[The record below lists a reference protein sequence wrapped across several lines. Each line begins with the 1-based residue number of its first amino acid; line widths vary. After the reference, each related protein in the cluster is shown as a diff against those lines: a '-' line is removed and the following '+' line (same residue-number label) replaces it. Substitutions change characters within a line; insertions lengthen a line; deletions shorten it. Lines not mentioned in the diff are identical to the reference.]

1 MIDILPGLP
10 ANVVGFK
17 ATGEVTREDFEKVV
31 FPGIKKYTDTSRK
44 LNFIFFVDTPLRNFS
59 TGAWIRDIWLGVK
72 KFAAWHKVA
81 IVSDVEKIR
90 SFTDSVSHILPGEYR
105 GFLPTEY
112 EAAVQWAAATEEK
125 DFSLDG
131 GLVTQP
137 DYIKE
142 LLPIQVRGNAKE
154 MSANITAASEE
165 GAVYIFERARERVL
179 DINNWTDHCRPMAT
193 SFQLTDD
200 TGEALQGRA
209 TEGDFIQIDLPGGGT
224 RDTKGYDWVR
234 IEKVE
239 LHTVSSSVH
248 VFLMQ
253 TRPARDPQ
261 AKGTSRIAHFLEE
274 SATSSFVIERND
286 KKVTATVFGRNE
298 VPNSSGNDAVEKPL
312 NGAVGSS
319 GAIGFSKGQWKSLL
333 QGLLERE

>member
-1 MIDILPGLP
+1 MIDLLPGLP

-72 KFAAWHKVA
+72 KFAAWRKVA

-90 SFTDSVSHILPGEYR
+90 NFTDSVSHILPGEYR

-112 EAAVQWAAATEEK
+112 EAAVQWAAAEEK
-125 DFSLDG
+125 APAADAAPG
-131 GLVTQP
+131 IEIP
-137 DYIKE
+137 PYIKE
-142 LLPIQVRGNAKE
+142 LLPTQAQGTSTE
-154 MSANITAASEE
+154 MSASVTATSEE
-165 GAVYIFERARERVL
+165 DAVYIFERARERVL
-179 DINNWTDHCRPMAT
+179 DINHWTDHCRPMAT

-200 TGEALQGRA
+200 TGEPLQGRA
-209 TEGDFIQIDLPGGGT
+209 TEGDFIQIELPG
-224 RDTKGYDWVR
+224 RVSREVQGYDWVK

-239 LHTVSSSVH
+239 QYTATSPGS

-253 TRPARDPQ
+253 ARPSRDPQ
-261 AKGTSRIAHFLEE
+261 AKGTSRLSHFLEE
-274 SATSSFVIERND
+274 SATSSFIIERNG

-298 VPNSSGNDAVEKPL
+298 VPNTSGNGAADKPR
-312 NGAVGSS
+312 NGAVSS
-319 GAIGFSKGQWKSLL
+319 LGAIGLSKGQWKSLVE
-333 QGLLERE
+333 GLLERK